1 MLRLNISFIAN
12 DENNGKKKLFQVG
25 DQIPSYFHYTKVTY
39 LSYADPLNLQNNIC
53 QINTQQIK

>member
-12 DENNGKKKLFQVG
+12 DENNEKKLFQVG

>member
-12 DENNGKKKLFQVG
+12 DENDKKKKLFQVG
-25 DQIPSYFHYTKVTY
+25 DQIPSYFYYTKVTY
-39 LSYADPLNLQNNIC
+39 LSYADPLYLQNNIC